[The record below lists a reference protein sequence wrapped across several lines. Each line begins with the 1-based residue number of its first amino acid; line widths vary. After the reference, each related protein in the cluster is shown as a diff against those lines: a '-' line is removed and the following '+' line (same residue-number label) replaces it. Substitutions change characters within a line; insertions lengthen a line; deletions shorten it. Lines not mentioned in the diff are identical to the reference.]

1 MYKKIDN
8 PHDTRAKILFSNKKT
23 FLSLLR
29 DCVKT
34 EWVDDIDPASL
45 RKMDKSFI
53 LPDFSGK
60 EADIVYEAVF
70 DGQKII
76 FYVLLELQ
84 SGVDFT
90 MPYRLLLYIVEIL
103 RDFYNNSDTKAR
115 GNKDFRFPA
124 VYPLVFYSGGGEW
137 TAPVSLK
144 EIFGAYEVFGSNILN
159 FDYALV
165 PVKGYTKEDL
175 QLFSSKLLGLAMLL
189 EKSRSETEFIESLRQ
204 SYDAIKTF
212 DEEEQ
217 RILNAYIKIMENAY
231 GFDTRGA
238 IQILTADSER
248 EKEADQM
255 LSDVLE
261 YAKVKDAKLLEQGIK
276 TGIKRGIKTGKLEVA
291 REMLRENYSVDS
303 IMRITKLSKEQIE
316 ALK

>member
-1 MYKKIDN
+1 M
-8 PHDTRAKILFSNKKT
+8 
-23 FLSLLR
+23 
-29 DCVKT
+29 
-34 EWVDDIDPASL
+34 
-45 RKMDKSFI
+45 
-53 LPDFSGK
+53 
-60 EADIVYEAVF
+60 
-70 DGQKII
+70 
-76 FYVLLELQ
+76 
-84 SGVDFT
+84 
-90 MPYRLLLYIVEIL
+90 
-103 RDFYNNSDTKAR
+103 
-115 GNKDFRFPA
+115 
-124 VYPLVFYSGGGEW
+124 FYSGGRKW
-137 TAPVSLK
+137 TAPISLK
-144 EIFGAYEVFGSNILN
+144 EIFGGYEIFGSHILN

-189 EKSRSETEFIESLRQ
+189 EKSRDETEFIESLRQ

-276 TGIKRGIKTGKLEVA
+276 TGIKRGVKRGIKAGIRTGIKTGKLEVA
-291 REMLRENYSVDS
+291 REMLRENYSVDA

-316 ALK
+316 TLK